1 MDKFEIANALRETG
15 ALISASGGNPYKARA
30 YLTGA
35 RAVESLQQDIG
46 VLVEHK
52 LLTEV
57 PGIGASL
64 AAAIEEL
71 YTTGAS
77 KTLQKLKE
85 EMPPGIIELS
95 NVPGLTIKRIKA
107 INDALGVKSIDEL
120 EEACL
125 NGNLREVKGF
135 GAKLE
140 KTILEGIYSYKNRQH
155 RVLLYEGRKL
165 GIEIIDYLKPALG
178 GKRIEIAGELR
189 RWHETV
195 DRVRIVAESVKPEM
209 TIKQFKKF
217 PMVTEVED
225 ERTDYVRVRLADGLR
240 AELFLTDSFATKLIE
255 VTGSDDHF
263 QHLQKYAAEKGF
275 RLEGNLFSKDAE
287 DTDVPNETAVYETLG
302 LNFIPAELRENLG
315 EIKDAEGSDFSDL
328 IKIEDICGMTHCHT
342 TFSDGRHT
350 VEEMAR
356 AAEKLG
362 MKYLTITDHSPTA
375 HYAGGLTVDEL
386 KEQWDEIDR
395 VQEIVD
401 IKLLKGT
408 ECDILADG
416 QLDYPDHIL
425 ERFDLIIASV
435 HSRYKLDRTQMTS
448 RLLNCMKNSHFKIWG
463 HPLGRLVLRR
473 DPIECDV
480 EKILDAVAES
490 RAAIEINGDPHRLD
504 LEPRWARAAKERGI
518 KFIISTDAHS
528 TSDYRSLKYGVHMAR
543 RAGIKRQDVLNT
555 SSVDDFMKSVKP

>member
-35 RAVESLQQDIG
+35 KAIESLQQDLG
-46 VLVEHK
+46 TLVETK
-52 LLTEV
+52 RLVEV

-71 YTTGAS
+71 YVTGAS
-77 KTLQKLKE
+77 KTLQKLRE
-85 EMPPGIIELS
+85 DMPPGIIELS
-95 NVPGLTIKRIKA
+95 NVPGLTTKRIKA
-107 INDALGVKSIDEL
+107 IHDALGVKCIDEL
-120 EEACL
+120 EQACL
-125 NGNLREVKGF
+125 AGSLRDVKGF
-135 GAKLE
+135 GEKLE

-155 RVLLYEGRKL
+155 QVLLYEGRKIGNEL
-165 GIEIIDYLKPALG
+165 IAYLKMILS
-178 GKRIEIAGELR
+178 GKRIELAGEVR
-189 RWHETV
+189 RWHEAV
-195 DRVRIVAESVKPEM
+195 NRVRIVAESDKHESA
-209 TIKQFKKF
+209 IKMFKKF
-217 PMVTEVED
+217 PMVTEVEE
-225 ERTDYVRVRLADGLR
+225 ERTDYVRTRLTDGLR

-255 VTGSDDHF
+255 ITGSDEHF
-263 QHLQKYAAEKGF
+263 QHLQDYAARKGYILHGDSL
-275 RLEGNLFSKDAE
+275 RKGAE
-287 DTDVPNETAVYETLG
+287 DVSVRSEKAVYETLG
-302 LNFIPAELRENLG
+302 LNLIPPELRENLG
-315 EIKDAEGSDFSDL
+315 EVEDADESDFSDL
-328 IKIEDICGMTHCHT
+328 IQIEDIRGMTHCHT

-375 HYAGGLTVDEL
+375 HYAGGLPIDEL

-395 VQEIVD
+395 VQEMVE

-416 QLDYPDHIL
+416 ELDYPDHIL
-425 ERFDLIIASV
+425 ERFDLVIASV
-435 HSRYKLDRTQMTS
+435 HSRYKLDEKQMTS
-448 RLLNCMKNSHFKIWG
+448 RLLNCMRNRHFKIWG

-473 DPIECDV
+473 DPIACDV

-504 LEPRWARAAKERGI
+504 LEPRWARAANERGI
-518 KFIISTDAHS
+518 KFVISTDAHS
-528 TSDYRSLKYGVHMAR
+528 TGDYRNLKYGIHMAR
-543 RAGIKRQDVLNT
+543 RAGIERHNVLNT
-555 SSVDDFMKSVKP
+555 LSVSEFRKAVKP